1 MATANGTGTGAGTGG
16 RDARRRRIV
25 AWYCKRA
32 MGFCI
37 TEFESSTGKRNP
49 ESFGFLSTKKA
60 SRSSLSFCAQ
70 GERMKV
76 AVVALIHVCSHH
88 REDKLAETLLPKL
101 ESAFDTPEA
110 SLLKHDSSSG
120 YPIEDTSEAPAF
132 EGQTGTDTS
141 GLPNVEVGP
150 KSETPSA
157 SLSAS
162 APSSGNVHPSN
173 LPANLLKFINP
184 GQISS
189 AIATSTSTR
198 LLCSV
203 IWGLLVVL
211 SSIGFPILGS
221 WIIRSMLT
229 FRPLYLLLL
238 TNVTIVAACIMSH
251 KQPGHDRPT
260 REENRNPSNDESGWV
275 NHVGTSLELGFLLMK
290 VLDAIV
296 MDCSLY
302 AVVVVSG
309 LSFFG
314 KFL

>member
-1 MATANGTGTGAGTGG
+1 MATANGTGTGG

-25 AWYCKRA
+25 DR
-32 MGFCI
+32 G
-37 TEFESSTGKRNP
+37 SDR
-49 ESFGFLSTKKA
+49 L
-60 SRSSLSFCAQ
+60 
-70 GERMKV
+70 
-76 AVVALIHVCSHH
+76 ALITGRIQTLPSPPPTSPPDAPPPDQPHLPGGSHH